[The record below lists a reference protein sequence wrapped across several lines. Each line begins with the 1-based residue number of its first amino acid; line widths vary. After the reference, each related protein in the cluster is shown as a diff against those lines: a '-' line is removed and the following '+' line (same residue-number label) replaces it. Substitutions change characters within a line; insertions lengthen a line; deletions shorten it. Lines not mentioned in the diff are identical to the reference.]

1 MKERLSDGWKE
12 WILGLKNNFEICFQS
27 LPQMS
32 YCNNVCMRWIICC
45 YKRWECSRRDS
56 RAWEHGPLLCLGH
69 LHVEFSQTCSGE
81 LCRWS
86 KKEVFTSCYTI
97 TLLHRFRKV
106 FKRCKGWRKVPLK
119 RVLCLKSFFPIW
131 RSCHFLRYLQFR
143 SWRFSNRFLS
153 FAFLSEFSKSELC
166 SCSWSLGQMVAKLYL

>member
-32 YCNNVCMRWIICC
+32 YCNNVCMRWIICR

-106 FKRCKGWRKVPLK
+106 FLTLLGVTNSAFK
-119 RVLCLKSFFPIW
+119 KSP
-131 RSCHFLRYLQFR
+131 
-143 SWRFSNRFLS
+143 
-153 FAFLSEFSKSELC
+153 LSEKLLSYLEISSFSAVLTI
-166 SCSWSLGQMVAKLYL
+166 SLMALFTSVLKFRISLWVLKVWTLFL

>member
-1 MKERLSDGWKE
+1 MKERLNDGWKE

-69 LHVEFSQTCSGE
+69 LHVEFSQTCSGK

-86 KKEVFTSCYTI
+86 NIVLGKFLNVAKGDEKCFKKSPLSEKLLSYLEISSFSAVLTISLMALFTS
-97 TLLHRFRKV
+97 V
-106 FKRCKGWRKVPLK
+106 LK
-119 RVLCLKSFFPIW
+119 FHI
-131 RSCHFLRYLQFR
+131 
-143 SWRFSNRFLS
+143 
-153 FAFLSEFSKSELC
+153 
-166 SCSWSLGQMVAKLYL
+166 SLWALVTKLYL